1 MELVYDGSYLGCDCI
16 RYAFLLPGAQS
27 ATVVIG
33 TTKTQGLFA
42 TSDATERMTLNVLI
56 KQLDA

>member
-1 MELVYDGSYLGCDCI
+1 MTVVIGLQIASDMRFI
-16 RYAFLLPGAQS
+16 TGAQS

-33 TTKTQGLFA
+33 TTKTQGFCDF
-42 TSDATERMTLNVLI
+42 SATERMTLNVLI